1 MNDYESIMA
10 GKSIKAPPVFAED
23 DDYLSWKNDLAV
35 WEMFTDYAAE
45 KRGPAVYLV
54 LSGKARDAVREIAA
68 ANLAVAGGV
77 KVITDKLDGIYTKD
91 KNTQAYQNFQEF
103 YQYRRGSGD
112 TFNEFIVVYEK
123 LYNKIVKYD
132 MTVPDGVKA
141 CFSVESCKF
150 HSGQ

>member
-1 MNDYESIMA
+1 MA

-54 LSGKARDAVREIAA
+54 LSGKARDAVREIPA

-77 KVITDKLDGIYTKD
+77 KVITDKLDGIYVKD
-91 KNTQAYQNFQEF
+91 
-103 YQYRRGSGD
+103 
-112 TFNEFIVVYEK
+112 
-123 LYNKIVKYD
+123 
-132 MTVPDGVKA
+132 
-141 CFSVESCKF
+141 
-150 HSGQ
+150 